1 MSRTSP
7 RRWLVVCFAL
17 TFLMNVMGAIVTFTY
32 FNIIEYRLYP
42 VATGGVRF
50 TMTSVLVVLTLI
62 ILVMN
67 VLRAW
72 SLRFLWRESN
82 LDLDAFEPEQVETLR
97 KELMNLPLRLGV
109 YSLVGW
115 LTASVVFGLIGA
127 YSDPFPGI
135 NWDFGLRVFFGIA
148 FVGAPFTVISIYFI
162 LEWYLRNQVARY
174 FPARLLTGLPRA
186 IRVSVLPKLIVVSLL
201 IGTVPVSV
209 ISYMVV
215 NQINQVALGEQ
226 SITSFLHQMPA
237 VIGFLLALAVV
248 LAVGLSYSLARSVS
262 EPLRHAVLAM
272 ERIRSG
278 DLDVSL
284 PVVANDEI
292 GLMAEGLNRMVEGLR
307 ERDFIR
313 ETFGNYLSPEVV
325 AEILGSPEGVK
336 LGGELR
342 EVTILVSDLKGFT
355 ALSSVVPPEVC
366 VKIINLYLERMV
378 KVITS
383 HGGTID
389 EFTGDGILAFFGAP
403 RHVTDS
409 QLHAVQCAVA
419 MQQEMPDLNRQLE
432 QLRPELRA
440 VTDQGTGAVT
450 SRDLLPLKMKIAIN
464 SGMLIV
470 GNIGSEKR
478 KKYGAVGSPI
488 NLTFRLEKIASG
500 GDILIS
506 PEVYERVES
515 YVTVIPL
522 PSVEVAGIE
531 EAITLY
537 RVVGVR

>member
-109 YSLVGW
+109 FSLVGW
-115 LTASVVFGLIGA
+115 LTAGVVFGLIGV

-515 YVTVIPL
+515 SVTVIPL

>member
-115 LTASVVFGLIGA
+115 LTAGVVFGLIGV

-307 ERDFIR
+307 DRDFIR

-440 VTDQGTGAVT
+440 ATDQGTGAVT

-515 YVTVIPL
+515 SVTVIPL

>member
-7 RRWLVVCFAL
+7 RRWLVACFAL
-17 TFLMNVMGAIVTFTY
+17 TFLMNFVGALVTFMY

-42 VATGGVRF
+42 LASGGVRI
-50 TMTSVLVVLTLI
+50 TVTSFVVVFFLF

-72 SLRFLWRESN
+72 SLRFLWREST
-82 LDLDAFEPEQVETLR
+82 FEPEVFEFEHVETLR
-97 KELMNLPLRLGV
+97 IKLMNLPLRFGAL
-109 YSLVGW
+109 SLVGW
-115 LTASVVFGLIGA
+115 LTAGAVFSMIGA
-127 YSDPFPGI
+127 YSGPLPGI
-135 NWDFGLRVFFGIA
+135 DWDFALRVFFGIA
-148 FVGAPFTVISIYFI
+148 FVGAPFTAISIYFI
-162 LEWYLRNQVARY
+162 LEWYLRNRIARY

-186 IRVSVLPKLIVVSLL
+186 IRVSVLLRMIVVSLL

-209 ISYMVV
+209 IGYMVV
-215 NQINQVALGEQ
+215 NQINHVAMGEQ

-237 VIGFLLALAVV
+237 VIGFLVALAVI
-248 LAVGLSYSLARSVS
+248 LAVGLSLSVARSVS
-262 EPLRHAVLAM
+262 EPLRQAVLAM

-278 DLDVSL
+278 DLDVRL
-284 PVVANDEI
+284 PVVSNDEI
-292 GLMAEGLNRMVEGLR
+292 GVMAEGLNRMVEGLR

-355 ALSSVVPPEVC
+355 ALSSVVPPEVS
-366 VKIINLYLERMV
+366 VTIINLYLERMV
-378 KVITS
+378 TVIS
-383 HGGTID
+383 NHGGTID

-409 QLHAVQCAVA
+409 QLHAVQCAVD
-419 MQQEMPDLNRQLE
+419 MQQEMPELNRELE
-432 QLRPELRA
+432 QLWPELRA
-440 VTDQGTGAVT
+440 RSNQNTSAVS
-450 SRDLLPLKMKIAIN
+450 SRNLLPLEMKIAIN

-488 NLTFRLEKIASG
+488 NLTFRLEKLASG

-506 PEVYERVES
+506 PEVYDRVARS
-515 YVTVIPL
+515 VTVVPI
-522 PSVEVAGIE
+522 PSVEVAGID

-537 RVVGVR
+537 RIVEVR

>member
-1 MSRTSP
+1 
-7 RRWLVVCFAL
+7 
-17 TFLMNVMGAIVTFTY
+17 MNVMGAIVTFTY

-109 YSLVGW
+109 FSLVGW
-115 LTASVVFGLIGA
+115 LTAGVVFGLIGV

-515 YVTVIPL
+515 SVTVIPL